1 MHKFRGAVLAKMA
14 TCCPRAAPAM
24 FGQRGQLPPLPTWLR
39 RLCTRPPFLFFQHNQ
54 QYDTLLPIIPCTH
67 KLKAG
72 IANSRQVTLIA
83 ALMLIDQPYRQYYC
97 YEALFRQWIVTTF
110 PIIVTDVNIEIVCF
124 KVLFFIQPF
133 FVVRIRCSSS
143 LFVFE
148 TRRTTWFVVRLVS
161 FWAFY
166 NFSYIIFSSLN
177 PLTNLGCSHPFIL
190 TVEGIKLCTR
200 DLASDVI
207 CIQPINVEL

>member
-1 MHKFRGAVLAKMA
+1 MHKFRGAVLAKRA

-24 FGQRGQLPPLPTWLR
+24 FWQRGQLPPLPPWLR
-39 RLCTRPPFLFFQHNQ
+39 RLCTRSPFLIFPHNQ

-97 YEALFRQWIVTTF
+97 YEALFRQWIVITF
-110 PIIVTDVNIEIVCF
+110 LIIVTNVNIEIVCF

-143 LFVFE
+143 KQDEERIRCSSCFVLSFLQLFIHDFY
-148 TRRTTWFVVRLVS
+148 FVES
-161 FWAFY
+161 TDEF
-166 NFSYIIFSSLN
+166 
-177 PLTNLGCSHPFIL
+177 G
-190 TVEGIKLCTR
+190 LCT
-200 DLASDVI
+200 
-207 CIQPINVEL
+207 PFYTNE